1 LWSDAAAR
9 SANAFVCHPASRVVS
24 FTGSTPV
31 GRGIA
36 RLAADAPVMK
46 RLELELGGNSP
57 FVVLDDADLAQAV
70 EAAVF
75 GKFLHQGQI
84 CMIANRFIVDSEP
97 AGALGRWMSVC
108 RRQRL
113 AASASPNDVERS

>member
-1 LWSDAAAR
+1 
-9 SANAFVCHPASRVVS
+9 VIS

-36 RLAADAPVMK
+36 RLAADAPIMK

-57 FVVLDDADLAQAV
+57 FVILDDADVDLAV
-70 EAAVF
+70 EATVF

-84 CMIANRFIVDSEP
+84 CMSPNRFIV
-97 AGALGRWMSVC
+97 
-108 RRQRL
+108 
-113 AASASPNDVERS
+113 ASAVYDTFVQQFGERARNLKFGVGTRSACD